1 MQVNADSLSSP
12 RLVELWN
19 VSEIAST
26 ISKALTSLYIL
37 KMDVYEPKINT
48 RLLQNI
54 GRCEDILSK
63 ILRDIELYID
73 GRTPETVLVTLLID
87 AYGDVNIEKIRNSL
101 LRAIQGLN
109 KLVEMLK
116 RGVIDECVLKDK
128 DVLELEDVLK
138 RLSDALSKRVG
149 QIASE
154 IYTF

>member
-1 MQVNADSLSSP
+1 M
-12 RLVELWN
+12 
-19 VSEIAST
+19 AST

-54 GRCEDILSK
+54 GRYEDILSK

-73 GRTPETVLVTLLID
+73 GRAPETMLVTLLID

-128 DVLELEDVLK
+128 DVLELENVLS